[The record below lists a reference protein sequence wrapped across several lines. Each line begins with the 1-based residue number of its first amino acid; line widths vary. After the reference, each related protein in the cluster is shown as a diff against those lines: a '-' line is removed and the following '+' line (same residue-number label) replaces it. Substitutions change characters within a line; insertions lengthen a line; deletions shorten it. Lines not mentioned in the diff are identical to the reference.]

1 MLSFGPAYSKI
12 EVKAKYFPI
21 QKMFKFKNQ
30 LELSPRLKSG
40 VGRSYSKNQ
49 LLKISS
55 FVFLLAAAGLTINS
69 LWIVFSKNASPKI
82 EAGAPQV
89 LGATDTQAPND
100 TQVLQYVEYKVKKGD
115 TLFNISQEFNIH
127 WMTIATLNNL
137 KSPFSLKPG
146 QTIKIPK

>member
-1 MLSFGPAYSKI
+1 ML
-12 EVKAKYFPI
+12 
-21 QKMFKFKNQ
+21 KFKNQ

-40 VGRSYSKNQ
+40 VGRNYSKNR

-55 FVFLLAAAGLTINS
+55 FVFLLLAAGLTVNS
-69 LWIVFSKNASPKI
+69 LWIVFSRTPSAKT

-89 LGATDTQAPND
+89 LGATDTQTSSSSPSV
-100 TQVLQYVEYKVKKGD
+100 QFVEYKVKKGD
-115 TLFNISQEFNIH
+115 TLFSISQQFNIQ

-146 QTIKIPK
+146 QTIKIPR